1 MQINTLNNILFL
13 TFPEDIIGVI
23 SSYLIKKI
31 PKHDTRCSIIEKYLI
46 YKQRYLRQE
55 FYLDGEFHYNLFQ
68 FEVSLKRYFLL
79 RSFPTL
85 FIEYHCCIDD
95 RISSIRFWIK
105 DNKCEV
111 PVDGRW
117 TNSGGESS

>member
-1 MQINTLNNILFL
+1 MQINTLNKILFL
-13 TFPEDIIGVI
+13 TFPEDIICEI
-23 SSYLIKKI
+23 ASYFIKKI
-31 PKHDTRCSIIEKYLI
+31 PKDDTRCSMIEKYLV
-46 YKQRYLRQE
+46 YKQRYLTQE
-55 FYLDGEFHYNLFQ
+55 FYPDGEFRYNLFQ
-68 FEVSLKRYFLL
+68 YQGSPKRYFLL
-79 RSFPTL
+79 CFFPEW
-85 FIEYHCCIDD
+85 FIEYHFCIDY

>member
-13 TFPEDIIGVI
+13 TFPEDIIREI
-23 SSYLIKKI
+23 SSYFIKKI
-31 PKHDTRCSIIEKYLI
+31 PTDDQRCIFIEKYLV
-46 YKQRYLRQE
+46 YKQRYLTQE
-55 FYLDGEFHYNLFQ
+55 FYPDGEFHYNLFQ
-68 FEVSLKRYFLL
+68 FEVSVKRYFLL
-79 RSFPTL
+79 RCFPEW
-85 FIEYHCCIDD
+85 FIEYHFCIDD

-117 TNSGGESS
+117 TNSDGESS